1 MFIKYKLLWGG
12 LFHKKLRLFL
22 SVIGIIIGVS
32 SLLLMNAFGESA
44 KIKTTKEI
52 ETFGPEV
59 MMVVAGS
66 VRVYAG
72 RAIQT
77 EITTTLK
84 PEDAEALKKIKGIK
98 YLSPVFNG
106 DGIVRY
112 LGNNL
117 TTIVN
122 GVNEEYIL
130 LRKFPLLL
138 GRNFLKDEILGYKKV
153 AILGY
158 KVKKE
163 LFGEEDPIGKIILI
177 NKLPFRVIGVLSPIG
192 IDASNAD
199 QDDQILIPWSV
210 AISAVYN
217 VDYIRSIYL
226 SVDNLDEMALIEN
239 QINEILLKRHKV
251 TEKNKDFEIV
261 KAEDILQVKT
271 QTTELFSSLVKSV
284 SILCLLVGSLGVTAI
299 MTLSVNERRKEI
311 GIRKALGAK
320 DRDILFQFLIES
332 IFITMF
338 GGIIGILIG
347 IAGSLILLPLFNY
360 PLVFPWI
367 PIFTSA
373 FLTIIFGIIAGI
385 YPAFKATK
393 IEPIILLR
401 QGF

>member
-22 SVIGIIIGVS
+22 SVIGIIIGVA

-44 KIKTTKEI
+44 KIKTLKEI

-66 VRVYAG
+66 VKVYGG

-84 PEDAEALKKIKGIK
+84 PADAEALRKIKEIK

-106 DGIVRY
+106 EGVVRY

-122 GVNEEYIL
+122 GVNEEYLL
-130 LRKFPLLL
+130 LRKFPLLE

-158 KVKKE
+158 KIKRE
-163 LFGEEDPIGKIILI
+163 LFEDKNSIGKIILI
-177 NKLPFRVIGVLSPIG
+177 NKLPFRVIGVLAPIG
-192 IDASNAD
+192 IDASNTD
-199 QDDQILIPWSV
+199 QDDQILIPWTV
-210 AISAVYN
+210 AILAVYN

-226 SVDNLDEMALIEN
+226 SVENLEEIHLIEK
-239 QINEILLKRHKV
+239 QINKILLKRHKV
-251 TEKNKDFEIV
+251 NEKNKDFEIV

-271 QTTELFSSLVKSV
+271 QTTELFSTLVKSI
-284 SILCLLVGSLGVTAI
+284 SILCLLVGALGVTAI
-299 MTLSVNERRKEI
+299 MTLSVNERKKEI
-311 GIRKALGAK
+311 GIRKAIGAEDK
-320 DRDILFQFLIES
+320 SILFQFLAES
-332 IFITMF
+332 IFITF
-338 GGIIGILIG
+338 LGGVIGILIG
-347 IAGSLILLPLFNY
+347 VAGSLIFLPLFNY

-367 PIFTSA
+367 PILTSTL
-373 FLTIIFGIIAGI
+373 LTIFSGIIAGI
-385 YPAFKATK
+385 YPAYKATK
-393 IEPIILLR
+393 VDPIILLR
-401 QGF
+401 HDF

>member
-12 LFHKKLRLFL
+12 VFHKKLRLFL
-22 SVIGIIIGVS
+22 SVIGIIIGVA
-32 SLLLMNAFGESA
+32 SLLLMNSFGESA
-44 KIKTTKEI
+44 KIKTLKEI

-59 MMVVAGS
+59 MIVVAGS
-66 VRVYAG
+66 VRVHGG

-84 PEDAEALKKIKGIK
+84 PADAEALRKIKGIK

-106 DGIVRY
+106 EGIVRY

-117 TTIVN
+117 TTIIN
-122 GVNEEYIL
+122 GVNEEYLL
-130 LRKFPLLL
+130 LRKFPILE

-158 KVKKE
+158 KVKRE
-163 LFGEEDPIGKIILI
+163 LFGNENPLGKIILI

-226 SVDNLDEMALIEN
+226 SVENLEEMHLIEK
-239 QINEILLKRHKV
+239 QINGILLKRHKV
-251 TEKNKDFEIV
+251 SEKNKDFEIV

-271 QTTELFSSLVKSV
+271 QTTKLFSTLVKSI
-284 SILCLLVGSLGVTAI
+284 SILCLLVGALGVTAI
-299 MTLSVNERRKEI
+299 MTLSVNERKKEI
-311 GIRKALGAK
+311 GIRKALGAE
-320 DRDILFQFLIES
+320 DRNILFQFLAES
-332 IFITMF
+332 VFITLF
-338 GGIIGILIG
+338 GGAIGILIG
-347 IAGSLILLPLFNY
+347 VAGSLIFLPLFNY

-373 FLTIIFGIIAGI
+373 LLTIFSGIIAGI
-385 YPAFKATK
+385 YPAYKATR
-393 IEPIILLR
+393 IEPIILLK

>member
-1 MFIKYKLLWGG
+1 MFIKYRLLWGG
-12 LFHKKLRLFL
+12 LFHKKLRLLL

-32 SLLLMNAFGESA
+32 SLLLMNSFGESA
-44 KIKTTKEI
+44 KLKTLKEI

-59 MMVVAGS
+59 IMVVAGS
-66 VRVYAG
+66 VRVHGG

-84 PEDAEALKKIKGIK
+84 PDDAEALRKVKGIK

-106 DGIVRY
+106 DAIVRY

-117 TTIVN
+117 TTIIN

-130 LRKFPLLL
+130 IRKFPLAE
-138 GRNFLKDEILGYKKV
+138 GRNFLKDEIFGYKKV

-158 KVKKE
+158 KVKNQ
-163 LFGEEDPIGKIILI
+163 LFGNEDPMGKIILI
-177 NKLPFRVIGVLSPIG
+177 NKLPFRVIGVLAPIG

-210 AISAVYN
+210 ALSALYN

-226 SVDNLDEMALIEN
+226 SVESLEEISFIEK

-251 TEKNKDFEIV
+251 SERNKDFQII
-261 KAEDILQVKT
+261 KAEDILEVKT
-271 QTTELFSSLVKSV
+271 QTTKLFSSLVKSI
-284 SILCLLVGSLGVTAI
+284 SILCLLVGALGVTAI
-299 MTLSVNERRKEI
+299 MTLSVNERKKEI
-311 GIRKALGAK
+311 GIRKALGAE
-320 DRDILFQFLIES
+320 DRDILLQFLMES
-332 IFITMF
+332 IFITLL
-338 GGIIGILIG
+338 GGIIGVLVG
-347 IAGSLILLPLFNY
+347 VAGSLILLPLFNY
-360 PLVFPWI
+360 PLVFPWS
-367 PIFTSA
+367 PILISS

-385 YPAFKATK
+385 YPAYKATK
-393 IEPIILLR
+393 IDPIILLR

>member
-1 MFIKYKLLWGG
+1 MVIKYKLMWGG
-12 LFHKKLRLFL
+12 IFYKKLRLFL
-22 SVIGIIIGVS
+22 SVIGIIIGVA
-32 SLLLMNAFGESA
+32 SLLIMNSFGESA
-44 KIKTTKEI
+44 KIKTLKEI

-66 VRVYAG
+66 VRVHGG

-84 PEDAEALKKIKGIK
+84 PDDAEALRKLKGIK

-106 DGIVRY
+106 EGIVRY

-117 TTIVN
+117 TTVIN
-122 GVNEEYIL
+122 GVNEEYL
-130 LRKFPLLL
+130 WLRKFTLLQ
-138 GRNFLKDEILGYKKV
+138 GRNFLKDEIFEYKKV

-163 LFGEEDPIGKIILI
+163 LFGDKNPLGKTILI
-177 NKLPFRVIGVLSPIG
+177 NKLPFRVIGVLTPIG

-226 SVDNLDEMALIEN
+226 SVKNLEEISLIEK
-239 QINEILLKRHKV
+239 QINEILLNRHKV
-251 TEKNKDFEIV
+251 SEKNKDFDIV
-261 KAEDILQVKT
+261 KAEDILEVKT
-271 QTTELFSSLVKSV
+271 QTTKVFSTLVKSI
-284 SILCLLVGSLGVTAI
+284 SILTLLVGALGVTAI
-299 MTLSVNERRKEI
+299 MNLSINERKKEI

-320 DRDILFQFLIES
+320 DKDILYQFLLES
-332 IFITMF
+332 VFITLL
-338 GGIIGILIG
+338 GGFIGILIG
-347 IAGSLILLPLFNY
+347 TLGSLFFLPFFKY

-367 PIFTSA
+367 PILTSTL
-373 FLTIIFGIIAGI
+373 LTILSGIIAGI

-393 IEPIILLR
+393 IEPIILLK
-401 QGF
+401 QGI